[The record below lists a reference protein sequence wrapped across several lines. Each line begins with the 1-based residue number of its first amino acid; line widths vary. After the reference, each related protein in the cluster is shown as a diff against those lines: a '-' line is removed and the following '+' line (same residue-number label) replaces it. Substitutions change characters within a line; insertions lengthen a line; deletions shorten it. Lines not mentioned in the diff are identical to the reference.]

1 MMKYA
6 YYLSCINE
14 SLSKEAEYSLNIW
27 TKDLGI
33 ELVPLEEG
41 TCCGGSNL
49 DFVNPDQFLAI
60 NGRNIALAEKLGL
73 DMITS
78 CNTCLLGLRHAKH
91 ILDTQPE
98 KKEMINAVLK
108 EEGLE
113 YTGKSEVKHLLWVL
127 VDDYGLDK
135 LAAKV
140 TNPLTDLKFAPFYGC
155 HILRPSPL
163 MGGYDNPNNPHTL
176 EDLIRALGG
185 NVVEYN
191 SKNKCCGF
199 HTLIVAEQESVK
211 LSGDAVVDAIDAKAD
226 YIVTPCPLCHM
237 SLDAYQKDG
246 LSTKNRQGKMPIIH
260 LPQIVGMA
268 LGYTEKQL
276 GIDKHVVV

>member
-1 MMKYA
+1 MKYA